1 MSDEN
6 TSIDSDDKPQRK
18 HRNDLS
24 DPDVHNGGDE
34 PSRDHE
40 DLAPWRERLHEVI
53 FEADTLPGKI
63 FDWALLLAILISTV
77 AVMLETVAE
86 FSDYKSTFLGVE
98 WAFTILFTIEYLLR
112 LTCVRRPMK
121 YATSFFG
128 LIDLISILPTY
139 LSLLIPGAQAIL
151 VIRALR
157 LLRIFRI
164 LKAARFLHEAAEL
177 RQALWASRDKIIVFL
192 FTVVTAVSIMGAAM
206 YLVESPYN
214 DGFRDIP
221 QSMYWAIVTMT
232 TVGYGDI
239 TPATTFGKFLASLII
254 LFGYAMI
261 VVPTGFVSAEFIE
274 AKRRP
279 ITTQA
284 CPDCMKHGHDVDA
297 SFCKF
302 CGGKL

>member
-1 MSDEN
+1 MADQTPSTN
-6 TSIDSDDKPQRK
+6 PGDSRHP
-18 HRNDLS
+18 HDLS
-24 DPDVHNGGDE
+24 DPDA
-34 PSRDHE
+34 PRDGSPRNRNE
-40 DLAPWRERLHEVI
+40 LAPWRERMHEII
-53 FEADTLPGKI
+53 FEADTPAGKA
-63 FDWALLLAILISTV
+63 FDWALLVAIVISTI
-77 AVMLETVAE
+77 AVMLETVPELAE
-86 FSDYKSTFLGVE
+86 YKPTFLRIE
-98 WAFTILFTIEYLLR
+98 WAFTILFTIEYVLR
-112 LTCVRRPMK
+112 LICVRRPMK

-128 LIDLISILPTY
+128 VIDLVSILPTY

-164 LKAARFLHEAAEL
+164 LKAARFLNEAAEM

-192 FTVVTAVSIMGAAM
+192 FTVVASVAIMGAAM

-214 DGFRDIP
+214 SGFRDIP

-239 TPATTFGKFLASLII
+239 TPVTAFGKFLACLII

-274 AKRRP
+274 RKRRP
-279 ITTQA
+279 VTTQA
-284 CPDCMKHGHDVDA
+284 CPDCMLQGHDVDA
-297 SFCKF
+297 KFCKF
-302 CGGKL
+302 CGGEL